1 MGQELPDRTAEA
13 SSIVRRH
20 LVIGWCML
28 LVFLG
33 LGLVL
38 DAFLGFKVAWYVNV
52 GNTTR
57 RLVWTLAHAHGV
69 LLGLVNLGFALTVHL
84 HPFASRRRAVASAC
98 FVGASVLLPGG
109 FLLGGLVIYDGDPG
123 LGIYLTPI
131 GGLLLLGA
139 VAVTLRDLLA
149 QRAQA

>member
-1 MGQELPDRTAEA
+1 LGQQIPDRTAEA
-13 SSIVRRH
+13 SSLVRRH
-20 LVIGWCML
+20 LVIGWGML
-28 LVFLG
+28 LVFLV

-38 DAFLGFKVAWYVNV
+38 DALLGFKVAWYVNV

-84 HPFASRRRAVASAC
+84 RPFASRRQTVASAC

-139 VAVTLRDLLA
+139 VILTFRDLFA
-149 QRAQA
+149 RQTRA

>member
-1 MGQELPDRTAEA
+1 MGTEILDRAAEA
-13 SSIVRRH
+13 PRLVRRH
-20 LVIGWCML
+20 LVIGWSML
-28 LVFLG
+28 LVFLL

-38 DAFLGFKVAWYVNV
+38 DAFLGFKVGWYVNV

-84 HPFASRRRAVASAC
+84 RPFAARRQAVASAC

-131 GGLLLLGA
+131 GGLLLLGGA
-139 VAVTLRDLLA
+139 LLTLRDLLA
-149 QRAQA
+149 RKARA